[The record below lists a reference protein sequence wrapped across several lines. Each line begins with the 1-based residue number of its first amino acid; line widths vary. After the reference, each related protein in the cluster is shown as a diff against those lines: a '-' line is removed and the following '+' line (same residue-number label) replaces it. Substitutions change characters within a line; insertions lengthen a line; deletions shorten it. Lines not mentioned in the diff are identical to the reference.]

1 MKILRRLII
10 LLLPA
15 VLAALGYFA
24 GPAMSRM
31 NATVALADQVL
42 TDTGSGDEERSNEL
56 QAFYAKSQSPDDLV
70 AEARRIEERFRVG
83 AAIFGFWCGLV
94 AALQVAAA
102 GRVRRRR
109 VYEIDHGTCVA
120 CGRCFMSCPK
130 ERSRLKN
137 LDLARG
143 AK

>member
-1 MKILRRLII
+1 LRRLFI

-15 VLAALGYFA
+15 ALAALGYFA

-31 NATVALADQVL
+31 NATVALADQVVA
-42 TDTGSGDEERSNEL
+42 DTSSSDEERTDEL
-56 QAFYAKSQSPDDLV
+56 RAFYAAGRSQDDLV
-70 AEARRIEERFRVG
+70 AEARRIEERFRLG
-83 AAIFGFWCGLV
+83 AAMFGFWCGLV
-94 AALQVAAA
+94 AAIQVAAA
-102 GRVRRRR
+102 GRVRRRT

-130 ERSRLKN
+130 EHARLKN
-137 LDLARG
+137 LGLARE